1 MATSSSSTGRLVV
14 AITGASGAPY
24 ALRFLQEAV
33 RHYRE
38 IYVALSDQALQVIGV
53 ETGRGVT
60 AHNLSAQTLI
70 GVDTAVLRFVDKRDY
85 FSPPASGSFRH
96 DGMVIVPCSMGTAAR
111 IAHGT
116 SDDLV
121 TRAADVCLKERR
133 KLILVPRETPWNLIH
148 LRNMTMLTEAGATI
162 LPASPGFYHK
172 PRSIDDLVDF
182 MVARILQQLGIDQQL
197 MPQWQYKEDSTEDS
211 NEQNGEQSED

>member
-1 MATSSSSTGRLVV
+1 MAERQTTGRLVV

-33 RHYRE
+33 RHYE
-38 IYVALSDQALQVIGV
+38 QIYLSLSDQALQVIGL
-53 ETGRGVT
+53 ETGR
-60 AHNLSAQTLI
+60 ALSPDTLCAETLL
-70 GVDTAVLRFVDKRDY
+70 GFSAPALHFLDRKDY

-111 IAHGT
+111 IANGV

-133 KLILVPRETPWNLIH
+133 RLILVPRETPWSLIH
-148 LRNMTMLTEAGATI
+148 LRNLTHLAEAGAII
-162 LPASPGFYHK
+162 LPAAPGFYHR
-172 PRSIDDLVDF
+172 PQAVEDLVDF
-182 MVARILQQLGIDQQL
+182 IVARILQQLGIDHKL
-197 MPQWQYKEDSTEDS
+197 VPQWQHPED
-211 NEQNGEQSED
+211 